1 MKEKIRSFPF
11 FITLVMGGIL
21 GLLVLFITYF
31 NFFGDLERSAL
42 DLRFSLRG
50 VEDPC
55 SDILIVGITESCLE
69 ELGRWPWEREIHA
82 ELLDVLTEGGASA
95 VGFDIIIS
103 EPSRESWRDEALIE
117 ATARSAP
124 VVYPID
130 APPAVSQIPGFL
142 TPASLT
148 LPLPE
153 LMEVAKA
160 GYVNVTPDTDGIMRR
175 AILWMEYEGW
185 PLASF
190 DDVIWALS
198 QGISTDKLYEHL
210 DSIFEPGRS
219 TLPLGQFEFPLDPG
233 GKTLINYS
241 GGPGNFPILPYHLV
255 VEGAYPPSTFENK
268 IIMVGFFAP
277 GMGDYYFTPFA
288 SDNPMYG
295 VEVHANILHT
305 LLEAGPIC
313 PVSLGINLL
322 TVFLLALLSMFIY
335 QALRP
340 IWGFASLIVIA
351 AAFFLITT
359 NLFNDRSIYV
369 ETVYP
374 LMALS
379 GSYITALVYNFVVE
393 QRNRQRVTRIFGRY
407 VAPQVVDQILT
418 VGEENLKLGGT
429 KRRIT
434 ILFID
439 IRGFTPLSEKLSP
452 EGVVAVLNEYF
463 DIVTRCIFENKGTI
477 DKFIG
482 DAAMVLFNAPLDL
495 EDHPLWAV
503 KAAQAIT
510 REGAALQ
517 KKVFEMVGVT
527 LHFGIGINTGD
538 AVVGNIG
545 AENRMDYTAIGDA
558 VNLAARLE
566 SNAKPGQVLVSEPV
580 YEEVAGRIPLEP
592 MGEISVKGKSKP
604 VKIFQLVRDEASSAP
619 ASGEAAAATETKIEQ

>member
-1 MKEKIRSFPF
+1 
-11 FITLVMGGIL
+11 MGGGL
-21 GLLVLFITYF
+21 GFLVLLLSYF
-31 NFFGDLERSAL
+31 NIFGNLERSAL

-50 VEDPC
+50 AEPPC
-55 SDILIVGITESCLE
+55 SDILIVGITEECLE
-69 ELGRWPWEREIHA
+69 ELGRWPWERDIHA
-82 ELLDVLTEGGASA
+82 KLLDVLTEGGASA
-95 VGFDIIIS
+95 IGFDIIIS
-103 EPSRESWRDEALIE
+103 EPSRESWRDEALVE
-117 ATARSAP
+117 ATARSKN

-130 APPAVSQIPGFL
+130 APPTVSQIPGFL

-153 LMEVAKA
+153 LREVAKA
-160 GYVNVTPDTDGIMRR
+160 GFVNVTPDRDGIMRR
-175 AILWMEYEGW
+175 TILWMEYEGW

-190 DDVIWALS
+190 DGVIQALF
-198 QGISTDKLYEHL
+198 QGTSTDELYAHL
-210 DSIFEPGRS
+210 DSIFEPRRS
-219 TLPLGQFEFPLDPG
+219 ALPLGKFVFPLDPG
-233 GKTLINYS
+233 GNTLINYS
-241 GGPGNFPILPYHLV
+241 GGPGNFPVLPYHLV
-255 VEGAYPPSTFENK
+255 VEGAHPPSTFANK
-268 IIMVGFFAP
+268 IIMVGFYAS
-277 GMGDYYFTPFA
+277 GLGDCFFTPFA
-288 SDNPMYG
+288 KDRLMYG
-295 VEVHANILHT
+295 VGVHANILHT
-305 LLEAGPIC
+305 MLKAGPIY
-313 PVSLGINLL
+313 PVPLGINLL
-322 TVFLLALLSMFIY
+322 IVFLLALISMFIY

-340 IWGFASLIVIA
+340 IWGFAGLVIMA

-359 NLFNDRSIYV
+359 HLFNDYRIYA
-369 ETVYP
+369 EGVYP
-374 LMALS
+374 LISLA
-379 GSYITALVYNFVVE
+379 GSYVTALVYNFVVE
-393 QRNRQRVTRIFGRY
+393 QRNRQRITRIFGRY

-429 KRRIT
+429 RRHIT

-439 IRGFTPLSEKLSP
+439 IRGFTPLSEKLPP

-463 DIVTRCIFENKGTI
+463 EIVTRCIFENKGTI

-495 EDHPLWAV
+495 EDHSLWAV
-503 KAAQAIT
+503 KAARAIT

-517 KKVFEMVGVT
+517 KKVLEMSGVT

-566 SNAKPGQVLVSEPV
+566 SNAKPGQVLVSESV

-604 VKIFQLVRDEASSAP
+604 VKIYQLAAT
-619 ASGEAAAATETKIEQ
+619 GEAETNNSTSW

>member
-1 MKEKIRSFPF
+1 LREKKRSFPF
-11 FITLVMGGIL
+11 LISLAMGSGL
-21 GLLVLFITYF
+21 GLFILILSYF
-31 NFFGDLERSAL
+31 NLLGNLERSTL

-50 VEDPC
+50 SEDPC
-55 SDILIVGITESCLE
+55 SDILIVGITENCLE

-82 ELLDVLTEGGASA
+82 KLLDILTEGGASA
-95 VGFDIIIS
+95 IGFDIIIS
-103 EPSRESWRDEALIE
+103 EPSRESWRDEALVE

-124 VVYPID
+124 AVFPID

-148 LPLPE
+148 LPIPE
-153 LMEVAKA
+153 LREVAKA
-160 GYVNVTPDTDGIMRR
+160 GYVNVTPDQDGIMRR

-185 PLASF
+185 PLAPF
-190 DDVIWALS
+190 DGVIWAVS
-198 QGISTDKLYEHL
+198 QGISTDELYEHL
-210 DSIFEPGRS
+210 DSVFAPKRS
-219 TLPLGQFEFPLDPG
+219 TLPLGQFAFPLDPG
-233 GKTLINYS
+233 GSTLINYS
-241 GGPGNFPILPYHLV
+241 GGPGNFPVLPYHLV

-268 IIMVGFFAP
+268 IIMVGYYTS
-277 GMGDYYFTPFA
+277 GLGDYYFTPFA
-288 SDNPMYG
+288 RDNPMYG
-295 VEVHANILHT
+295 IEVHANILHT
-305 LLEAGPIC
+305 LLEAGPIY
-313 PVSLGINLL
+313 PVSLWINLL
-322 TVFLLALLSMFIY
+322 MVFLLALVSMFIY

-340 IWGFASLIVIA
+340 VWGFVSLVLMGA
-351 AAFFLITT
+351 VFFLITT
-359 NLFNDRSIYV
+359 QLFNERSLYV
-369 ETVYP
+369 ESVYP
-374 LMALS
+374 LLSLS

-407 VAPQVVDQILT
+407 VAPQVVEEILN
-418 VGEENLKLGGT
+418 VGEEKLKLGGT
-429 KRRIT
+429 RRRIT

-439 IRGFTPLSEKLSP
+439 IRGFTPLSEKLPP

-463 DIVTRCIFENKGTI
+463 EIVTRCIFENKGTI

-503 KAAQAIT
+503 KAARAIT

-517 KKVFEMVGVT
+517 KKVMEMSGVT

-566 SNAKPGQVLVSEPV
+566 SNAKPSQVLVSEAV
-580 YEEVAGRIPLEP
+580 YEAVAGRIPLEP

-604 VKIFQLVRDEASSAP
+604 VKIFQLVRDDH
-619 ASGEAAAATETKIEQ
+619 AANN

>member
-1 MKEKIRSFPF
+1 MRKKVRSFPF
-11 FITLVMGGIL
+11 SVSLAIGGGL
-21 GLLVLFITYF
+21 GLLVLILCYF
-31 NFFGDLERSAL
+31 NIFGNLEKSAL
-42 DLRFSLRG
+42 DLRFKLRG
-50 VEDPC
+50 AENPC
-55 SDILIVGITESCLE
+55 SDILIIGVTESCLE
-69 ELGRWPWEREIHA
+69 ELGRWPWERDIHA
-82 ELLDVLTEGGASA
+82 RLLDILTEGGASA

-103 EPSRESWRDEALIE
+103 EPSREGNHDEALVE

-130 APPAVSQIPGFL
+130 APPAVSRIPGFL
-142 TPASLT
+142 TPSSIT

-153 LMEVAKA
+153 LMEVAEA
-160 GYVNVTPDTDGIMRR
+160 GYVNVTPDPDGIMRR
-175 AILWMEYEGW
+175 AILWMEYEEW

-198 QGISTDKLYEHL
+198 QKMTVDELYTHL
-210 DSIFEPGRS
+210 DAVFEPERA
-219 TLPLGQFEFPLDPG
+219 TLPLGEFAYPLDPG
-233 GKTLINYS
+233 GCTLINYS
-241 GGPGNFPILPYHLV
+241 GGPGNFPVLPYHLV
-255 VEGAYPPSTFENK
+255 VEGAYPPSTFANK
-268 IIMVGFFAP
+268 IVLVGFYAP

-288 SDNPMYG
+288 RDNPMYG

-305 LLEAGPIC
+305 LLEAGPIY
-313 PVSLGINLL
+313 PLPLWLNLL
-322 TVFLLALLSMFIY
+322 LVFLLALLSMFIY

-340 IWGFASLIVIA
+340 VLGLAGLVAMSAVFFVI
-351 AAFFLITT
+351 TS
-359 NLFNDRSIYV
+359 NLFNERSIYV
-369 ETVYP
+369 ESVYP
-374 LMALS
+374 LISLS

-393 QRNRQRVTRIFGRY
+393 LRNRQRVTRIFGRY

-429 KRRIT
+429 RRRIS

-439 IRGFTPLSEKLSP
+439 IRGFTPLSEKLPP

-463 DIVTRCIFENKGTI
+463 EIVTRCIFENKGTI

-517 KKVFEMVGVT
+517 KKVLEMAGVT

-545 AENRMDYTAIGDA
+545 SENRMDYTAIGDA

-566 SNAKPGQVLVSEPV
+566 SNAKPGQVLVSEAV

-604 VKIFQLVRDEASSAP
+604 VKIYRLAQ
-619 ASGEAAAATETKIEQ
+619 